1 MRLQLEADEES
12 ASLGALEAAHCQIRS
27 FRPLPGKKTNP
38 DDRRQKRG
46 RARESERGVLG
57 GVGKEGGGEKE
68 SSVGERGRVDR
79 DWGWETSRAE

>member
-12 ASLGALEAAHCQIRS
+12 ASLGAPEAAHCQIRS

-38 DDRRQKRG
+38 DGRRQKRG
-46 RARESERGVLG
+46 RATEREGGLG
-57 GVGKEGGGEKE
+57 SVGKEGGGEKE

-79 DWGWETSRAE
+79 D